1 MRNLKK
7 LLALV
12 LAMVMAFSLML
23 SAGAVDYK
31 DYPDKDN
38 ITEEFKEAVQVLTG
52 LKVFQGDEGGFRPGD
67 TITRA
72 EVAAIIYRIATGDVE
87 GKQVKIY
94 ADYGNFTDVPRDEW
108 FAGYVGY
115 CANAEY
121 IKGTSPTTFEPYA
134 SVTGYQAL
142 AMILRVVGYDKNG
155 EFTGPSWQTNVASLS
170 KNLGITD
177 NVKNAN
183 FETTLT
189 MSARRDVVAD
199 LLFQTAVLVPTVTY
213 TPALQ
218 YSDKI
223 SITETKKNPTLGQ
236 KTFGLFVDPTGWREV
251 DEWGTPGYYWVKGGS
266 HLKDSQGNARYNT
279 TTWLPVYGAT
289 VVTDAKAKGYNVVAT
304 VTPAPTVSYD
314 AAGVHE
320 CDVAHDLDISKS
332 ENFKLYVNRN
342 TPITTAYNIVAID
355 TVTRVGGQGRE
366 TKFWYKV
373 ESPFVGKMEP
383 WCTMVDTYLATVT
396 NVTERVLD
404 PAGHVIVPSYLYLDV
419 YDGQAVGVS
428 DKTDAYEPTT
438 ATDTVTRNTSEHR
451 AEKSSENWT
460 YAKGDKVLIKG
471 WTDYTQNDAYQK
483 VNNAAGTTP
492 SDANID
498 NGSGLNHLFNNSV
511 EAANKA
517 AFETNRLQPAG
528 VNYAADKDNHI
539 TVVQKTDPVLGKQTV
554 TYWNQ
559 GKHTVDGKDYNDQMT
574 LFLDVAGTK
583 TNTTFAWYFDTKGNL
598 IGIDYVPDTVN
609 YGVITSIWTSFGQG
623 ESDTDGNA
631 KTYAKV
637 LYADGKE
644 ATITIDR
651 FLTTNTANTA
661 VNAGGHVAP
670 TTAGTAGAALDITA
684 TTTGNTAELIPAY
697 DYNAGNANTMSG
709 AARNGTAKDASQPG
723 YLHVAPVASI
733 NDAQDANTGTGK
745 FGIIKDNLFKFEASA
760 DGKTTVVEV
769 AGDGVNA
776 GKFVGH
782 YYTINDDNSAANK
795 TGKLFKNLGCM
806 SVDGGA
812 NAFAWLNADTRIM
825 LNDGSDDEKV
835 SCYTLSTL
843 PGDITIAPN
852 SEIDWADTNNDGR
865 VDVVYLTGDIEGT
878 TTYNLFYYNGGAAQW
893 NGVDK
898 KGTLFG
904 WLNGEPTTI
913 TFDDEA
919 ELNAVKN
926 SQGYKGHLFALQMTN
941 SVVSNVMGVNQTGAN
956 DPDVYLLVPT
966 AGTAITV
973 GTDVGTTDSS
983 MDYDSGATGIDFKVG
998 KADGNPYTATTEAV
1012 YIEDVAPNSTTQS
1025 VSYDPNTRTIIVWTD
1040 DGTTDGIMQ
1049 AGEIDATYYL
1059 VPNSKV
1065 IGLGMSVNQESAIL
1079 DYLNKSV
1086 HNDVTIVYEIT
1097 GGAMMS
1103 IVEIYVAT
1111 DPNVTPGGEVTV
1123 DAGIPGYGVTA
1134 LTNISSGISDADL
1147 TAAIKGVGPNSVVY
1161 SPYAK
1166 TNAAGVSDADEFLY
1180 FPFVGETGNTAGA
1193 ALTIYKNGVPVFQ
1206 ENETNAV
1213 AGAKYFVINFASGT
1227 SSNTTISSGP
1237 LTAGTYTFKIVSNGT
1252 GATLSSGTFVMN

>member
-115 CANAEY
+115 CANAQY
-121 IKGTSPTTFEPYA
+121 IKGTSPTTFNPYD

-289 VVTDAKAKGYNVVAT
+289 VVTDSDAKGYNVVAT

-342 TPITTAYNIVAID
+342 SPITTAYNIVAID

-404 PAGHVIVPSYLYLDV
+404 PAGQVIVPSYLYLDV

-428 DKTDAYEPTT
+428 DKTDGYEPS
-438 ATDTVTRNTSEHR
+438 AANDTVTRNTSEHR

-471 WTDYTQNDAYQK
+471 WTDYTQNDAAEPAGAAA
-483 VNNAAGTTP
+483 VENA
-492 SDANID
+492 
-498 NGSGLNHLFNNSV
+498 SGLNHKFNNSV

-559 GKHTVDGKDYNDQMT
+559 AKHTVDGKDYNDQMT
-574 LFLDVAGTK
+574 LFLDVASTK

-609 YGVITSIWTSFGQG
+609 YGVITSIWTSFNQG
-623 ESDTDGNA
+623 ETNTDGTA

-637 LYADGKE
+637 LYADGTE
-644 ATITIDR
+644 ATINIDK
-651 FLTTNTANTA
+651 FLMGG
-661 VNAGGHVAP
+661 VIAGGTDIAAA
-670 TTAGTAGAALDITA
+670 TAGTEMKKAANTIELTPVYDYGDTTNGNTMKAGTTGTA
-684 TTTGNTAELIPAY
+684 TA
-697 DYNAGNANTMSG
+697 NA
-709 AARNGTAKDASQPG
+709 AAKADL
-723 YLHVAPVASI
+723 YVAPVASV
-733 NDAQDANTGTGK
+733 NAKVENWTAQANGGY
-745 FGIIKDNLFKFEASA
+745 FGIIKGNLFKFEASA
-760 DGKTTVVEV
+760 DGKTTVIEV
-769 AGDGVNA
+769 GGKDAAGNANDG
-776 GKFVGH
+776 KYVGH
-782 YYTINDDNSAANK
+782 YNYGAAAAA
-795 TGKLFKNLGCM
+795 GDSKLYKNLAYI
-806 SVDGGA
+806 SVNSGTARIAWMDGE
-812 NAFAWLNADTRIM
+812 TKIM
-825 LNDGSDDEKV
+825 VNDGTDDKNIK
-835 SCYTLSTL
+835 CYTLSTL
-843 PGDITIAPN
+843 PGDVNITEN
-852 SEIDWADTNNDGR
+852 TEIDWADTDNDGR
-865 VDVVYLTGDIEGT
+865 AEFVYVTGSIEGT
-878 TTYNLFYYNGGAAQW
+878 TTYGLFYYNGGAAQW

-898 KGTLFG
+898 KGTMFG
-904 WLNGEPTTI
+904 WLNGEATTI
-913 TFDDEA
+913 TFDDEG
-919 ELNAVKN
+919 EFNTVKN
-926 SQGYKGHLFALQMTN
+926 SQGYKGHLFALQLTAG
-941 SVVSNVMGVNQTGAN
+941 VVSNVMSNGAANQPYVLYDYGSSAN
-956 DPDVYLLVPT
+956 
-966 AGTAITV
+966 
-973 GTDVGTTDSS
+973 TDAEKLEAADWDNVKTEA
-983 MDYDSGATGIDFKVG
+983 YATGTKFGLGSVNSKF
-998 KADGNPYTATTEAV
+998 GNPYTTTTEAV
-1012 YIEDVAPNSTTQS
+1012 YYNDMEQPAGGATT
-1025 VSYDPNTRTIIVWTD
+1025 
-1040 DGTTDGIMQ
+1040 
-1049 AGEIDATYYL
+1049 AGESQITYDASRRSISVDGVETYYL
-1059 VPNSKV
+1059 TPNSKV

-1086 HNDVTIVYEIT
+1086 HNDVTIVYEVA
-1097 GGAMMS
+1097 GVKS

-1111 DPNVTPGGEVTV
+1111 DPNVTPGDEVGSSLV
-1123 DAGIPGYGVTA
+1123 PSNVTA
-1134 LTNISSGISDADL
+1134 LNNLAGN
-1147 TAAIKGVGPNSVVY
+1147 TAEATVDSIIKGMAANQAVY
-1161 SPYAK
+1161 SPNVGG
-1166 TNAAGVSDADEFLY
+1166 TGLGTSDPMDVLY
-1180 FPFVGETGNTAGA
+1180 FPFALKNAGNTT
-1193 ALTIYKNGVPVFQ
+1193 LTISRGGVPVLV
-1206 ENETNAV
+1206 ETNTNTSA
-1213 AGAKYFVINFASGT
+1213 AAHYFVVNFNNTSKVSSDTTVMGSFSTGWYNFTINSVNDGV
-1227 SSNTTISSGP
+1227 
-1237 LTAGTYTFKIVSNGT
+1237 VST
-1252 GATLSSGTFVMN
+1252 GTFYLNLR

>member
-31 DYPDKDN
+31 DYPDKDS

-121 IKGTSPTTFEPYA
+121 IKGTTPTTFEPYA

-170 KNLGITD
+170 KNLGITN

-289 VVTDAKAKGYNVVAT
+289 VVTDSDAKGYNVVAT

-342 TPITTAYNIVAID
+342 SPITTAYNIVAID

-373 ESPFVGKMEP
+373 ESPFVGKMDP

-428 DKTDAYEPTT
+428 DKTDAYEPANVPAGSF

-471 WTDYTQNDAYQK
+471 WTDYTQNDAAIDATDGEAPDDPTAA
-483 VNNAAGTTP
+483 NAGL
-492 SDANID
+492 D

-517 AFETNRLQPAG
+517 AFETNRLQDKG
-528 VNYAADKDNHI
+528 VNYANDKNNHI

-559 GKHTVDGKDYNDQMT
+559 AKHTVDGKDYNDQMT

-609 YGVITSIWTSFGQG
+609 YGVITSIWTSFNQG
-623 ESDTDGNA
+623 ETNTDGTA

-637 LYADGKE
+637 LYADGTE
-644 ATITIDR
+644 ATINIDKFLMGGGGNGGTAITAANAGTEMQKAANTIELTPVYDYGD
-651 FLTTNTANTA
+651 TTNGNTMK
-661 VNAGGHVAP
+661 
-670 TTAGTAGAALDITA
+670 AGAT
-684 TTTGNTAELIPAY
+684 
-697 DYNAGNANTMSG
+697 G
-709 AARNGTAKDASQPG
+709 AATDNAAAKADL
-723 YLHVAPVASI
+723 YVAPVASV
-733 NDAQDANTGTGK
+733 NAKVENWTATAANGGGY
-745 FGIIKDNLFKFEASA
+745 FGIIKGNLFKFEASA
-760 DGKTTVVEV
+760 DGKTTVIEV
-769 AGDGVNA
+769 GGKDAAGNANDG
-776 GKFVGH
+776 KYVGH
-782 YYTINDDNSAANK
+782 YNHGAAAAA
-795 TGKLFKNLGCM
+795 GDSKLYKNLAYI
-806 SVDGGA
+806 SVNSGAARIAWMDGE
-812 NAFAWLNADTRIM
+812 TKIM
-825 LNDGSDDEKV
+825 VNDGTDDQNIK
-835 SCYTLSTL
+835 CYTLSTL
-843 PGDITIAPN
+843 PGDVNITEN
-852 SEIDWADTNNDGR
+852 TEIDWADTDNDGR
-865 VDVVYLTGDIEGT
+865 AEFVYVTGSIEGT
-878 TTYNLFYYNGGAAQW
+878 TTYGLFYYNGGAAQW

-898 KGTLFG
+898 KGTMFG
-904 WLNGEPTTI
+904 WLNGEATTI
-913 TFDDEA
+913 TFDDEG
-919 ELNAVKN
+919 EFNTVKN
-926 SQGYKGHLFALQMTN
+926 SQGYKGHLFALQLTAG
-941 SVVSNVMGVNQTGAN
+941 VVSNVMSNGDAN
-956 DPDVYLLVPT
+956 RPYVLYDY
-966 AGTAITV
+966 A
-973 GTDVGTTDSS
+973 SS
-983 MDYDSGATGIDFKVG
+983 ANTNAEKLEAADWDNVKTEAYATGTKFGLGSVNSKF
-998 KADGNPYTATTEAV
+998 GNPYTAKTEAI
-1012 YIEDVAPNSTTQS
+1012 YYNDMAGGTATESQITYDASRRSIS
-1025 VSYDPNTRTIIVWTD
+1025 V
-1040 DGTTDGIMQ
+1040 DGT
-1049 AGEIDATYYL
+1049 ETYYL
-1059 VPNSKV
+1059 TPNSKV

-1086 HNDVTIVYEIT
+1086 HNDVTIVYEVA
-1097 GGAMMS
+1097 GVKS

-1111 DPNVTPGGEVTV
+1111 DPNVTPGDDFELGFG
-1123 DAGIPGYGVTA
+1123 AGVQAATGTFADDTA
-1134 LTNISSGISDADL
+1134 LETYLKNFSTGVFSCSTVKLASLADPDQL
-1147 TAAIKGVGPNSVVY
+1147 
-1161 SPYAK
+1161 
-1166 TNAAGVSDADEFLY
+1166 LY
-1180 FPFVGETGNTAGA
+1180 FPFNSNNATNAPATLTISNVYGTTVYSETEASVGAGAHVFYIDYTGAHTAGSW
-1193 ALTIYKNGVPVFQ
+1193 V
-1206 ENETNAV
+1206 
-1213 AGAKYFVINFASGT
+1213 GAPG
-1227 SSNTTISSGP
+1227 
-1237 LTAGTYTFKIVSNGT
+1237 LTAGNYSYTITMAGQ
-1252 GATLSSGTFVMN
+1252 TLSSGYFAMTQG

>member
-115 CANAEY
+115 CANAQY
-121 IKGTSPTTFEPYA
+121 IKGTSPTTFNPYD

-266 HLKDSQGNARYNT
+266 HLKDSQGSARYNT

-289 VVTDAKAKGYNVVAT
+289 VVTDSKAKGYNVVAT

-428 DKTDAYEPTT
+428 DKTDAYEPT
-438 ATDTVTRNTSEHR
+438 AANDTVTRNTSEHR

-471 WTDYTQNDAYQK
+471 WTDYTQNDAAEPAGAAA
-483 VNNAAGTTP
+483 VENA
-492 SDANID
+492 
-498 NGSGLNHLFNNSV
+498 SGLNHKFNNSV

-559 GKHTVDGKDYNDQMT
+559 AKHTVDGKDYNDQMT

-583 TNTTFAWYFDTKGNL
+583 TNTTFAWYFDTKGSL

-609 YGVITSIWTSFGQG
+609 YGVITSIWTSFNQG
-623 ESDTDGNA
+623 ETNTDGTA

-637 LYADGKE
+637 LYADGTE
-644 ATITIDR
+644 ATINIDK
-651 FLTTNTANTA
+651 FLMGGAI
-661 VNAGGHVAP
+661 AGGTNITAA
-670 TTAGTAGAALDITA
+670 TAGTEMQKAA
-684 TTTGNTAELIPAY
+684 NTVELVPVY
-697 DYNAGNANTMSG
+697 DYNAGASGDTMKAKAFTSYTAG
-709 AARNGTAKDASQPG
+709 TIAAAGGN
-723 YLHVAPVASI
+723 LHVAPVAAV
-733 NDAQDANTGTGK
+733 NADVEAVYTAQTPGGY
-745 FGIIKDNLFKFEASA
+745 FGIIKGNLFKFEASA
-760 DGKTTVVEV
+760 DGKTTVIEV
-769 AGDGVNA
+769 GGKVTDGNA
-776 GKFVGH
+776 AQSNDGKYVGH
-782 YYTINDDNSAANK
+782 YNYGAAG
-795 TGKLFKNLGCM
+795 TAGDSKLYKNLAYI
-806 SVDGGA
+806 SVNSGTARIAWMDGE
-812 NAFAWLNADTRIM
+812 TKIM
-825 LNDGSDDEKV
+825 VNDGTDDKNIK
-835 SCYTLSTL
+835 CYTLSTL
-843 PGDITIAPN
+843 PGDVNITEN
-852 SEIDWADTNNDGR
+852 TEIDWADTDNDGR
-865 VDVVYLTGDIEGT
+865 AEFVYVTGSIEGT
-878 TTYNLFYYNGGAAQW
+878 TTYGLFYYNGGAAQW

-898 KGTLFG
+898 KGTMFG
-904 WLNGEPTTI
+904 WLNGEATTI
-913 TFDDEA
+913 TFDDEG
-919 ELNAVKN
+919 EFNTVKN
-926 SQGYKGHLFALQMTN
+926 SQGYKGHLFALQLTAG
-941 SVVSNVMGVNQTGAN
+941 VVSNVMSNGAANQPYVLYDYGSGAN
-956 DPDVYLLVPT
+956 TDAEDLT
-966 AGTAITV
+966 AANWNGVKTEPYATGTAFGLGSV
-973 GTDVGTTDSS
+973 NSK
-983 MDYDSGATGIDFKVG
+983 F
-998 KADGNPYTATTEAV
+998 GNPYTATTEAI
-1012 YIEDVAPNSTTQS
+1012 YYNDMEEPAGGATTAGESQITYDASRRSIS
-1025 VSYDPNTRTIIVWTD
+1025 V
-1040 DGTTDGIMQ
+1040 DGT
-1049 AGEIDATYYL
+1049 ETYYL
-1059 VPNSKV
+1059 TPNSKV
-1065 IGLGMSVNQESAIL
+1065 VGLGMSVNQESAIL

-1086 HNDVTIVYEIT
+1086 HNDVTIVYEVA
-1097 GGAMMS
+1097 GVKS

-1161 SPYAK
+1161 SPYAS
-1166 TNAAGVSDADEFLY
+1166 TTVAGAQNKAPQFLY

-1206 ENETNAV
+1206 ENVTNAV

-1252 GATLSSGTFVMN
+1252 GATLSFGTFVMN

>member
-115 CANAEY
+115 CANAQY
-121 IKGTSPTTFEPYA
+121 IKGTSPTTFNPYD

-170 KNLGITD
+170 KNLGITN

-266 HLKDSQGNARYNT
+266 HLKDSQGSARYNT

-289 VVTDAKAKGYNVVAT
+289 VVTDSKAKGYNVVAT

-373 ESPFVGKMEP
+373 ESPFVGKMDP

-404 PAGHVIVPSYLYLDV
+404 PAGHVIVPAYLYLDV

-428 DKTDAYEPTT
+428 NKTDGYEPS
-438 ATDTVTRNTSEHR
+438 ATGNTVERNTSEHR

-471 WTDYTQNDAYQK
+471 WTDYTQNDAAEPDGASA
-483 VNNAAGTTP
+483 VENA
-492 SDANID
+492 N
-498 NGSGLNHLFNNSV
+498 GLNHLFNNSV

-559 GKHTVDGKDYNDQMT
+559 AKHTVDGKDYNDQMT

-609 YGVITSIWTSFGQG
+609 YGVITSIWTSFNQG
-623 ESDTDGNA
+623 ETNTDGTA

-637 LYADGKE
+637 LYADGTE
-644 ATITIDR
+644 ATINIDKFLMGGAQTGSTNITAATAGDEMQKAANTIE
-651 FLTTNTANTA
+651 LTPVYDYGDTANGNTMK
-661 VNAGGHVAP
+661 
-670 TTAGTAGAALDITA
+670 AGTTGAAAD
-684 TTTGNTAELIPAY
+684 
-697 DYNAGNANTMSG
+697 D
-709 AARNGTAKDASQPG
+709 AAAKADL
-723 YLHVAPVASI
+723 YVAPVASV
-733 NDAQDANTGTGK
+733 NAKVENWTAQANGGY
-745 FGIIKDNLFKFEASA
+745 FGIIKGNLFKFEASA
-760 DGKTTVVEV
+760 DGKTTVIEV
-769 AGDGVNA
+769 GGKDAVGNANDG
-776 GKFVGH
+776 KYVGH
-782 YYTINDDNSAANK
+782 YNYGAAAAA
-795 TGKLFKNLGCM
+795 GDSKLYKNLAYI
-806 SVDGGA
+806 SVNSGTARIAWMDGE
-812 NAFAWLNADTRIM
+812 TKIM
-825 LNDGSDDEKV
+825 VNDGTDDENIK
-835 SCYTLSTL
+835 CYTLSTL
-843 PGDITIAPN
+843 PGGVNITKDT
-852 SEIDWADTNNDGR
+852 EIDWADTDNDGR
-865 VDVVYLTGDIEGT
+865 AEFVYVTGSIEGT
-878 TTYNLFYYNGGAAQW
+878 TTYGLFYYNGGAAQW

-898 KGTLFG
+898 KGTMFG
-904 WLNGEPTTI
+904 WLNGEATTI
-913 TFDDEA
+913 TFDDEG
-919 ELNAVKN
+919 EFNTVKN
-926 SQGYKGHLFALQMTN
+926 SQGYKGHLFALQLTAG
-941 SVVSNVMGVNQTGAN
+941 VVSNVMSNGSANQPYVLYDYASSAN
-956 DPDVYLLVPT
+956 
-966 AGTAITV
+966 
-973 GTDVGTTDSS
+973 TDAEELEAADWDNVKTEA
-983 MDYDSGATGIDFKVG
+983 YATGTKFGLGSVNSKF
-998 KADGNPYTATTEAV
+998 GNPYTAKTEAI
-1012 YIEDVAPNSTTQS
+1012 YYNDMEQPAGGATA
-1025 VSYDPNTRTIIVWTD
+1025 
-1040 DGTTDGIMQ
+1040 
-1049 AGEIDATYYL
+1049 AGESQITYDASRRSISVDGVETYYL
-1059 VPNSKV
+1059 TPNSKV

-1086 HNDVTIVYEIT
+1086 HNDVTIVYEVA
-1097 GGAMMS
+1097 GVKS

-1111 DPNVTPGGEVTV
+1111 DPNVTPGDEVGSSLV
-1123 DAGIPGYGVTA
+1123 PSNVTA
-1134 LTNISSGISDADL
+1134 LNNLAGN
-1147 TAAIKGVGPNSVVY
+1147 TAEATVASIIKGMAANQAVY
-1161 SPYAK
+1161 SPNVGG
-1166 TNAAGVSDADEFLY
+1166 TGIGTSDPMDVLY
-1180 FPFVGETGNTAGA
+1180 FPFALKNAGDTT
-1193 ALTIYKNGVPVFQ
+1193 LTISRGGVPVLV
-1206 ENETNAV
+1206 ETNTGTSA
-1213 AGAKYFVINFASGT
+1213 AAHYFVVNFNNTSKVSSDTTVMGSFSTGWYNFTINSVNDGV
-1227 SSNTTISSGP
+1227 
-1237 LTAGTYTFKIVSNGT
+1237 VST
-1252 GATLSSGTFVMN
+1252 GTFYLNLR

>member
-94 ADYGNFTDVPRDEW
+94 ADYGNFTDVDRNEW

-170 KNLGITD
+170 KNLGITN

-289 VVTDAKAKGYNVVAT
+289 VVTDSDAKGYNVVAT

-428 DKTDAYEPTT
+428 DKTDAYEST
-438 ATDTVTRNTSEHR
+438 AGTGTADTVTRNTSEHR

-471 WTDYTQNDAYQK
+471 WTDYTQNDAAIDQTTG
-483 VNNAAGTTP
+483 AAPTGGA
-492 SDANID
+492 DGLD

-517 AFETNRLQPAG
+517 AFETNRLQDKG
-528 VNYAADKDNHI
+528 VNYANDKNNHI

-559 GKHTVDGKDYNDQMT
+559 AKHTVDGKDYNDQMT

-651 FLTTNTANTA
+651 FLVTQGTTIGTN
-661 VNAGGHVAP
+661 GHVAP
-670 TTAGTAGAALDITA
+670 NAAGTPGLGLTIGTTASLT
-684 TTTGNTAELIPAY
+684 NTAELLPVY
-697 DYNAGNANTMSG
+697 DYNGGSNDPLTMAGSS
-709 AARNGTAKDASQPG
+709 RSGTAKDAHTAG

-733 NDAQDANTGTGK
+733 NDAQDQNADPNY
-745 FGIIKDNLFKFEASA
+745 GIIKGNLFKFEASA
-760 DGKTTVVEV
+760 DGKTTVIEV
-769 AGDGVNA
+769 AGNA
-776 GKFVGH
+776 NNEGKFVGH

-795 TGKLFKNLGCM
+795 TGKLFKNLGFM

-843 PGDITIAPN
+843 PGDITIAPD

-941 SVVSNVMGVNQTGAN
+941 SVVSNVMGVNHSVTD
-956 DPDVYLLVPT
+956 DPYLLVPT
-966 AGTAITV
+966 AGAAISIGTA
-973 GTDVGTTDSS
+973 DVVNTTDSNL
-983 MDYDSGATGIDFKVG
+983 DYVNNAGGGISFKPG
-998 KADGNPYTATTEAV
+998 KANGNPYTATTMAV
-1012 YIEDVAPNSTTQS
+1012 YIEDVDDNTTI
-1025 VSYDPNTRTIIVWTD
+1025 VGNEKHVTYNANAETIS
-1040 DGTTDGIMQ
+1040 DGTN
-1049 AGEIDATYYL
+1049 TYYL

-1086 HNDVTIVYEIT
+1086 HNDVTIVYEVT
-1097 GGAMMS
+1097 GGNMKS

-1161 SPYAK
+1161 SPYAS
-1166 TNAAGVSDADEFLY
+1166 TTVAGAQNKAPQFLY

-1213 AGAKYFVINFASGT
+1213 AGAKYFVINFATGT
-1227 SSNTTISSGP
+1227 SSGTTISSGP

>member
-115 CANAEY
+115 CANAQY
-121 IKGTSPTTFEPYA
+121 IKGTSPTTFNPYD

-289 VVTDAKAKGYNVVAT
+289 VVTDSDAKGYNVVAT

-342 TPITTAYNIVAID
+342 SPITTAYNIVAID

-428 DKTDAYEPTT
+428 DKTDAYEPANVPAGSF

-471 WTDYTQNDAYQK
+471 WTDYTQNDAAIDATDGEAPDDPTAA
-483 VNNAAGTTP
+483 NAGL
-492 SDANID
+492 D

-517 AFETNRLQPAG
+517 AFETNRLQDKG
-528 VNYAADKDNHI
+528 VNYANDKNNHI

-559 GKHTVDGKDYNDQMT
+559 AKHTVDGKDYNDQMT

-609 YGVITSIWTSFGQG
+609 YGVITSIWTSFNQG
-623 ESDTDGNA
+623 ETNTDGTA

-637 LYADGKE
+637 LYADGTE
-644 ATITIDR
+644 ATINIDK
-651 FLTTNTANTA
+651 FLMGGAQTGSTNITAAAAGDEMQKTANTIELTPVYDYGDTA
-661 VNAGGHVAP
+661 NGN
-670 TTAGTAGAALDITA
+670 TMKAGTTGAATD
-684 TTTGNTAELIPAY
+684 
-697 DYNAGNANTMSG
+697 NA
-709 AARNGTAKDASQPG
+709 AAKADL
-723 YLHVAPVASI
+723 YVAPVASV
-733 NDAQDANTGTGK
+733 NAKVENWTAQANGGY
-745 FGIIKDNLFKFEASA
+745 FGIIKGNLFKFEASA
-760 DGKTTVVEV
+760 DGKTTVIEV
-769 AGDGVNA
+769 GGKDAVGNANDG
-776 GKFVGH
+776 KYVGH
-782 YYTINDDNSAANK
+782 YNYGAAAAA
-795 TGKLFKNLGCM
+795 GDSKLYKNLAYI
-806 SVDGGA
+806 SVNSGTARIAWMDGE
-812 NAFAWLNADTRIM
+812 TKIM
-825 LNDGSDDEKV
+825 VNDGTDDENIK
-835 SCYTLSTL
+835 CYTLSTL
-843 PGDITIAPN
+843 PGDVNITKDT
-852 SEIDWADTNNDGR
+852 EIDWADTDNDGR
-865 VDVVYLTGDIEGT
+865 AEFVYVTGSIEGT
-878 TTYNLFYYNGGAAQW
+878 TTYGLFYYNGGAAQW

-898 KGTLFG
+898 KGTMFG
-904 WLNGEPTTI
+904 WLNGEATTI
-913 TFDDEA
+913 TFDDED
-919 ELNAVKN
+919 EFNLVKN
-926 SQGYKGHLFALQMTN
+926 SQAYKGHLFALQLTAG
-941 SVVSNVMGVNQTGAN
+941 VVSNVMGDDGTNTAHMEWLLNDEDDQTPVTAYKIGGNVELATTIAN
-956 DPDVYLLVPT
+956 GGV
-966 AGTAITV
+966 TAI
-973 GTDVGTTDSS
+973 
-983 MDYDSGATGIDFKVG
+983 SGAFGLGSANSKN
-998 KADGNPYTATTEAV
+998 GNPYTANTEIV
-1012 YIEDVAPNSTTQS
+1012 YINDIADSATA
-1025 VSYDPNTRTIIVWTD
+1025 
-1040 DGTTDGIMQ
+1040 G
-1049 AGEIDATYYL
+1049 AGENKVRYDASRRSISVDGAETYFL
-1059 VPNSKV
+1059 TPNSKV
-1065 IGLGMSVNQESAIL
+1065 VGLGMSVNQEAAIL
-1079 DYLNKSV
+1079 DYLNESV
-1086 HNDVTIVYEIT
+1086 HNDVTIVYEVA
-1097 GGAMMS
+1097 GVKS

-1111 DPNVTPGGEVTV
+1111 DPNVTPGDEVGSSLV
-1123 DAGIPGYGVTA
+1123 PSNVTA
-1134 LTNISSGISDADL
+1134 LNNLAGN
-1147 TAAIKGVGPNSVVY
+1147 TAEATVDSIIKGMAANQAVY
-1161 SPYAK
+1161 SPNVGG
-1166 TNAAGVSDADEFLY
+1166 TGLGTSDPMDVLY
-1180 FPFVGETGNTAGA
+1180 FPFALKNAGDTT
-1193 ALTIYKNGVPVFQ
+1193 LTISRGGVPVLV
-1206 ENETNAV
+1206 ETNTGTSA
-1213 AGAKYFVINFASGT
+1213 AAHYFVVNFNNTSKVSSDTTVMGSFSTGWYNFTINSVNDGV
-1227 SSNTTISSGP
+1227 
-1237 LTAGTYTFKIVSNGT
+1237 VST
-1252 GATLSSGTFVMN
+1252 GTFYLNLR

>member
-115 CANAEY
+115 CANAQY
-121 IKGTSPTTFEPYA
+121 IKGTSPTTFNPYD

-342 TPITTAYNIVAID
+342 SPITTAYNIVAID

-428 DKTDAYEPTT
+428 DKTDGYEPS
-438 ATDTVTRNTSEHR
+438 AAGDTVKRNTSEHR

-471 WTDYTQNDAYQK
+471 WTDYTQNDAAEP
-483 VNNAAGTTP
+483 NGTAAVE
-492 SDANID
+492 

-517 AFETNRLQPAG
+517 AFETNRLQDKG
-528 VNYAADKDNHI
+528 VNYANDKNNHI

-609 YGVITSIWTSFGQG
+609 YGVITSIWTSFNQG
-623 ESDTDGNA
+623 ETNTDGTA

-637 LYADGKE
+637 LYADGTE
-644 ATITIDR
+644 ATINIDK
-651 FLTTNTANTA
+651 FLM
-661 VNAGGHVAP
+661 GGAI
-670 TTAGTAGAALDITA
+670 TGSTDIAAATAGTEMQNAA
-684 TTTGNTAELIPAY
+684 NTVELVPVY
-697 DYNAGNANTMSG
+697 DYNAGAAGDTMKAKAFTSYTAG
-709 AARNGTAKDASQPG
+709 TIAAAGGN
-723 YLHVAPVASI
+723 LHVAPVAAV
-733 NDAQDANTGTGK
+733 NADVEAVYTAQANGGY
-745 FGIIKDNLFKFEASA
+745 FGIIKGNLFKFEASA
-760 DGKTTVVEV
+760 DGKTTVIEV
-769 AGDGVNA
+769 GGKVTDGNA
-776 GKFVGH
+776 AQSNDGKYVGH
-782 YYTINDDNSAANK
+782 YNYGAAG
-795 TGKLFKNLGCM
+795 TAGDSKLYKNLAYI
-806 SVDGGA
+806 SVNSGTARIAWMDGE
-812 NAFAWLNADTRIM
+812 TKIM
-825 LNDGSDDEKV
+825 VNDGTDDKNIK
-835 SCYTLSTL
+835 CYTLSTL
-843 PGDITIAPN
+843 PGDVNITEN
-852 SEIDWADTNNDGR
+852 TEIDWADTDNDGR
-865 VDVVYLTGDIEGT
+865 AEFVYVTGSIEGT
-878 TTYNLFYYNGGAAQW
+878 TTYGLFYYNGGAAQW

-898 KGTLFG
+898 KGTMFG
-904 WLNGEPTTI
+904 WLNGEATTI
-913 TFDDEA
+913 TFDDEG
-919 ELNAVKN
+919 EFNIVKN
-926 SQGYKGHLFALQMTN
+926 SQGYKGHLFALQLTAG
-941 SVVSNVMGVNQTGAN
+941 VVSNVMGDDGTNTAHMEWLLNNEDDQTPVTAYKIGGNVELATTIAN
-956 DPDVYLLVPT
+956 GGV
-966 AGTAITV
+966 TAI
-973 GTDVGTTDSS
+973 
-983 MDYDSGATGIDFKVG
+983 SGAFGLGSANSKN
-998 KADGNPYTATTEAV
+998 GNPYTANTEIV
-1012 YIEDVAPNSTTQS
+1012 YINDIADSATA
-1025 VSYDPNTRTIIVWTD
+1025 
-1040 DGTTDGIMQ
+1040 G
-1049 AGEIDATYYL
+1049 AGENKVRYDASRRSISVDGAETYFL
-1059 VPNSKV
+1059 TPNSKV
-1065 IGLGMSVNQESAIL
+1065 VGLGMSVNQEAAIL
-1079 DYLNKSV
+1079 DYLNESV
-1086 HNDVTIVYEIT
+1086 HNDVTIVYEVA
-1097 GGAMMS
+1097 GVKS

-1161 SPYAK
+1161 SPYAS
-1166 TNAAGVSDADEFLY
+1166 TTVAGAQNKAPQFLY

-1227 SSNTTISSGP
+1227 SSNTTITSGP

>member
-266 HLKDSQGNARYNT
+266 HLKDSQGSARYNT

-289 VVTDAKAKGYNVVAT
+289 VVTDSKAKGYNVVAT

-373 ESPFVGKMEP
+373 ESPFVGKMDP

-404 PAGHVIVPSYLYLDV
+404 PAGHVIVPAYLYLDV

-428 DKTDAYEPTT
+428 DKTDDYEST
-438 ATDTVTRNTSEHR
+438 AGAGAADTVERNTSEHR

-471 WTDYTQNDAYQK
+471 WTDYTQNDAAIDK
-483 VNNAAGTTP
+483 DTGVAPVAPVTGL
-492 SDANID
+492 D

-528 VNYAADKDNHI
+528 VNYAADKNNHI

-623 ESDTDGNA
+623 ESNTDGNA
-631 KTYAKV
+631 KTFAKV
-637 LYADGKE
+637 LYADGTE
-644 ATITIDR
+644 ATINIDK
-651 FLTTNTANTA
+651 FLMGGDA
-661 VNAGGHVAP
+661 AGS
-670 TTAGTAGAALDITA
+670 TEITAGTAGDAMRTDADTI
-684 TTTGNTAELIPAY
+684 ELIPVY
-697 DYNAGNANTMSG
+697 DYNVANGVTMQATANANY
-709 AARNGTAKDASQPG
+709 AGTIADAG
-723 YLHVAPVASI
+723 GNLHVAPVASV
-733 NDAQDANTGTGK
+733 NADVESWTAQDNDGGAGAATGY
-745 FGIIKDNLFKFEASA
+745 FGIIKGNLFKFEATA
-760 DGKTTVVEV
+760 DGKMTAIEV
-769 AGDGVNA
+769 GGKVTDGNA
-776 GKFVGH
+776 AQSNNGKYVGH
-782 YYTINDDNSAANK
+782 FNHGAAA
-795 TGKLFKNLGCM
+795 TAISFLYKNFAYI
-806 SVDGGA
+806 SV
-812 NAFAWLNADTRIM
+812 
-825 LNDGSDDEKV
+825 NDGAARIAWMDGETKIMVNDGTDDQNIK
-835 SCYTLSTL
+835 CYTLSDL
-843 PGDITIAPN
+843 PGDVAIAAN
-852 SEIDWADTNNDGR
+852 SEIDWADTDNDGR
-865 VDVVYLTGDIEGT
+865 AEYVYVTGTIEGT
-878 TTYNLFYYNGGAAQW
+878 TTYGLFYYNGGAAQW

-904 WLNGEPTTI
+904 WLNGAPTTI
-913 TFDDEA
+913 TFDDED
-919 ELNAVKN
+919 EFNAVKN
-926 SQGYKGHLFALQMTN
+926 SQGYKGHLFALQLTGG
-941 SVVSNVMGVNQTGAN
+941 VVSNVMSSGAANQPYVLYDYGNNAN
-956 DPDVYLLVPT
+956 TNAKDLK
-966 AGTAITV
+966 AANW
-973 GTDVGTTDSS
+973 TDVKTEP
-983 MDYDSGATGIDFKVG
+983 YATGTEFGLGSVNSKF
-998 KADGNPYTATTEAV
+998 GNPYTATTEAI
-1012 YIEDVAPNSTTQS
+1012 YYNDMAGGTAAESQITYDASRRSIS
-1025 VSYDPNTRTIIVWTD
+1025 V
-1040 DGTTDGIMQ
+1040 DGT
-1049 AGEIDATYYL
+1049 ETYFL
-1059 VPNSKV
+1059 TPNSKV
-1065 IGLGMSVNQESAIL
+1065 VGLGMSVNQESAIL

-1086 HNDVTIVYEIT
+1086 HNDVTIVYEVA
-1097 GGAMMS
+1097 GVKS

-1111 DPNVTPGGEVTV
+1111 DPNVTPGDDFELGFG
-1123 DAGIPGYGVTA
+1123 AGVQAATGTFANATA
-1134 LTNISSGISDADL
+1134 LETYLKNFSTGVFSCSTMKLASQ
-1147 TAAIKGVGPNSVVY
+1147 AAN
-1161 SPYAK
+1161 
-1166 TNAAGVSDADEFLY
+1166 NELLY
-1180 FPFVGETGNTAGA
+1180 FPFNSNNAAAAPATLTISNVYGTTVYSETEASVTAGA
-1193 ALTIYKNGVPVFQ
+1193 HVFYIDY
-1206 ENETNAV
+1206 TGAHT
-1213 AGAKYFVINFASGT
+1213 AGSWVGAPG
-1227 SSNTTISSGP
+1227 
-1237 LTAGTYTFKIVSNGT
+1237 LTAGNYSYTITMAGQ
-1252 GATLSSGTFVMN
+1252 TLSSGYFAMTQG